1 MIIPIDQITA
11 ALELLARAG
20 GGGSSSGGGGGG
32 GHGGSGGG
40 GGGGAEGLIFALG
53 YVPMH
58 FVGAFIRKTQVN
70 GLLWVASQIVAWIIC
85 LIFCGFLLQ
94 FGVLGFFVAIGAVV
108 GMGAGLYNWFSKL
121 KRNKRVATQL
131 KRSASLDPAWNEE
144 SILKRTAD
152 LFLQYQADWS
162 QRNWQAM
169 SNYMTPAY
177 AQHAALMTAVLR
189 QAKRINTIENPT
201 IDQIM
206 IVDVR
211 DSNNDANDTV
221 TVGITAHMR
230 DTLIDEETNAPLF
243 TDTSQFT
250 EYWRLNRSGDTW
262 LLDGIEQATQ
272 ADWKGD
278 VSLKDFARRK
288 GYFYSLDMGWLFI
301 PRRGSLF
308 GRARFGVSDINNHI
322 VGIYNNSYL
331 LQLYTYTPVKSGNG
345 DFLIAQTNVPKNYG
359 NIVVRRKKWT
369 NLTKPKGL
377 QKITMEWGD
386 FNKKYE
392 VFASSYEGATSFELL
407 HPAFMEKLQALPL
420 EVNIEVVD
428 NVVYLYSPQKDAA
441 NSLRKYEIMLD
452 ILQEAYKQM
461 KM

>member
-1 MIIPIDQITA
+1 MIIPIDQVLP
-11 ALELLARAG
+11 ALELLARGG
-20 GGGSSSGGGGGG
+20 GGGSSSGGGGS
-32 GHGGSGGG
+32 GSGGG
-40 GGGGAEGLIFALG
+40 EGFIFALG

-58 FVGAFIRKTQVN
+58 FIGALIRKKQIN
-70 GLLWVASQIVAWIIC
+70 GLLWMLSQIVAWVVC
-85 LIFCGFLLQ
+85 LAFCWFLLQ
-94 FGVLGFFVAIGAVV
+94 FGVLGFFVAIGAVA
-108 GMGAGLYNWFSKL
+108 GMGAGLYSWFSKL
-121 KRNKRVATQL
+121 KRNKKVAAQL
-131 KRSASLDPAWNEE
+131 KKSASLDPAWSEE
-144 SILKRTAD
+144 AILQRTKEM
-152 LFLQYQADWS
+152 FLQYQADWS
-162 QRNWQAM
+162 RRDWQAM
-169 SNYMTPAY
+169 GQYMTPAY
-177 AQHAALMTAVLR
+177 AQHAALLTAVLR
-189 QAKRINTIENPT
+189 QSKRINTVQNPT

-206 IVDVR
+206 IVEAR
-211 DSNNDANDTV
+211 DSNDDANDTV
-221 TVGITAHMR
+221 TVGITAHSQ
-230 DTLIDEETNAPLF
+230 DILIDEETNKPIF
-243 TDTSQFT
+243 TDRSQFT
-250 EYWRLNRSGDTW
+250 EYWHLRRSGNAW

-278 VSLKDFARRK
+278 NSLKEFSQRK

-301 PRRGSLF
+301 PMRGSLF

-331 LQLYTYTPVKSGNG
+331 LQLYTYTPVRSGNG
-345 DFLIAQTNVPKNYG
+345 DFLIAQTNVPKSYG

-392 VFASSYEGATSFELL
+392 VFATSYEGATSFELL
-407 HPAFMEKLQALPL
+407 HPAFMEKLEALPL

-428 NVVYLYSPQKDAA
+428 NVVYLYSPQKDSA
-441 NSLRKYEIMLD
+441 NALRKYEIMLD